1 MTSDGSPAAGG
12 RRAAF
17 AFIFMTVVFDV
28 LALGVVIP
36 VLPKLVEHFVGG
48 DTPKAA
54 HIYGLFGTVWA
65 LMQFVFSPLLGVL
78 SDRFGRRPVILL
90 SCLGLGLDY
99 FAMALA
105 PTIAWLFAGR
115 VVSGIT
121 SASIGAA
128 GAYIADVSPPEKRA
142 ASYGML
148 GAAWGLGFVL
158 GPALGG
164 VLGNVSPR
172 LPFWVAGGLS
182 LLNAAYGLFVL
193 PESLPPERRSPFS
206 WKKANPIGSL
216 VLLRSYPRLTGLAVL
231 FMLYQLAH
239 QVLPSVFV
247 LYAGYRY
254 GWKEIDVG
262 LCLAVVGV
270 CGVIVQGGLVRPIV
284 ARLGERRSMLTGLV
298 FGMIG
303 FSVYGAAATGRGIW
317 IGIPIFAFMGLFSPS
332 ALGLMSRVVDP
343 TQQGQLQGA
352 NSCLGGITGLIG
364 PGLFTTTFAEF
375 IRADRPETFPGA
387 PFFLAAA
394 LLGVAFLL
402 TLIFARPAPPKGPN

>member
-1 MTSDGSPAAGG
+1 MSAEPTG

-17 AFIFMTVVFDV
+17 AFIFLTVLLDV
-28 LALGVVIP
+28 LALGVIIP
-36 VLPKLVEHFVGG
+36 VLPKLVESFVGG

-54 HIYGLFGTVWA
+54 HLYGLFGTVWA
-65 LMQFVFSPLLGVL
+65 LMQFLCSPFLGVL

-90 SCLGLGLDY
+90 SCWGLGIDY

-105 PTIAWLFAGR
+105 PSLSWLFVGR

-121 SASIGAA
+121 AASIGAA
-128 GAYIADVSPPEKRA
+128 GAYIADVTPPEKRA
-142 ASYGML
+142 ASFGML
-148 GAAWGLGFVL
+148 GAAWGLGFVI

-164 VLGNVSPR
+164 ILGGVSPR

-206 WKKANPIGSL
+206 WKKANPVGAL

-231 FMLYQLAH
+231 FGLYQLAH
-239 QVLPSVFV
+239 QVLPSTFV
-247 LYAGYRY
+247 LYSGHRY
-254 GWKEIDVG
+254 GWKEMDVG
-262 LCLAVVGV
+262 LCLAAVGV

-284 ARLGERRSMLTGLV
+284 AKLGERRSMLTGLV

-303 FSVYGAAATGRGIW
+303 FSIYGLATTGRGIW
-317 IGIPIFAFMGLFSPS
+317 LGIPVFAFMGLFGPS
-332 ALGLMSRVVDP
+332 AQGLMSRVVDP

-352 NSCLGGITGLIG
+352 TSCVAGITGLIG
-364 PGLFTTTFAEF
+364 PALFTTTFAEF
-375 IRADRPETFPGA
+375 IRPGRTLQLPGA
-387 PFFLAAA
+387 PFLLAAS

-402 TLIFARPAPPKGPN
+402 TLAFTRPQPPKAAN

>member
-1 MTSDGSPAAGG
+1 MTPAASVPQG

-17 AFIFMTVVFDV
+17 AFIFMTVLFDV
-28 LALGVVIP
+28 LALGVIIP
-36 VLPKLVEHFVGG
+36 VLPKLVESFVGG

-54 HIYGLFGTVWA
+54 HLYGLFGTVWA
-65 LMQFVFSPLLGVL
+65 LMQFLCSPFLGVL

-105 PTIAWLFAGR
+105 PGLAWLFVGR

-121 SASIGAA
+121 AASIGAA
-128 GAYIADVSPPEKRA
+128 GAYIADVTPPEKRA
-142 ASYGML
+142 ASFGML
-148 GAAWGLGFVL
+148 GAAWGLGFVI

-164 VLGNVSPR
+164 ILGGQSPR

-193 PESLPPERRSPFS
+193 PESLPQERRSAFS
-206 WKKANPIGSL
+206 WRKANPVGAL
-216 VLLRSYPRLTGLAVL
+216 VLLRSYPRLTGLAVI

-247 LYAGYRY
+247 LYAGHRY
-254 GWKEIDVG
+254 GWREIDVG
-262 LCLAVVGV
+262 ACLAAVGV

-284 ARLGERRSMLTGLV
+284 ARLGERRAMLTGLI

-303 FSVYGAAATGRGIW
+303 FSIYGLAETGRGIW
-317 IGIPIFAFMGLFSPS
+317 MGIPVFAFMGLFAPS
-332 ALGLMSRVVDP
+332 AQGLMSRAVDP
-343 TQQGQLQGA
+343 MHQGQLQGA
-352 NSCLGGITGLIG
+352 NSCLAGITGLVG

-375 IRADRPETFPGA
+375 IRPGRSWQLAGA
-387 PFFLAAA
+387 PFLLAAA

-402 TLIFARPAPPKGPN
+402 TLAFARPGPSKVTN

>member
-1 MTSDGSPAAGG
+1 MTEEASVPTG

-17 AFIFMTVVFDV
+17 IFIFLTVLMDV
-28 LALGVVIP
+28 LALGVIIP
-36 VLPKLVEHFVGG
+36 VLPKLVESFVGG

-54 HIYGLFGTVWA
+54 HLYGLFGTVWA
-65 LMQFVFSPLLGVL
+65 LMQFICSPFLGVL

-90 SCLGLGLDY
+90 SCFGLGVDY

-105 PTIAWLFAGR
+105 PTLAWLFVGR

-121 SASIGAA
+121 AASVGAA
-128 GAYIADVSPPEKRA
+128 GAYIADVTPPEKRA
-142 ASYGML
+142 ARFGML
-148 GAAWGLGFVL
+148 GAAWGLGFVI

-164 VLGNVSPR
+164 ILGGQSPR

-193 PESLPPERRSPFS
+193 PESLPRERRSTFS
-206 WKKANPIGSL
+206 WKKANPVGAL
-216 VLLRSYPRLTGLAVL
+216 VLLRSYPRLTGLAVV

-247 LYAGYRY
+247 LYSGHRY

-262 LCLAVVGV
+262 TCLAAVGV

-284 ARLGERRSMLTGLV
+284 ARLGERRAMLTGLC
-298 FGMIG
+298 FGIAG
-303 FSVYGAAATGRGIW
+303 FSIYGLATSGRGMW
-317 IGIPIFAFMGLFSPS
+317 AGIPVFAFMGLFSPS
-332 ALGLMSRVVDP
+332 VMGVMSRLVDP

-352 NSCLGGITGLIG
+352 TSCLGGITGLIG
-364 PGLFTTTFAEF
+364 PALFTSTFAEF
-375 IRADRPETFPGA
+375 IRPGRAWQLPGA
-387 PFFLAAA
+387 PFLLAAA
-394 LLGVAFLL
+394 LLGLAFIL
-402 TLIFARPAPPKGPN
+402 TLVFTQPKTPKVAN

>member
-1 MTSDGSPAAGG
+1 MNGNAGVPPG

-28 LALGVVIP
+28 LALGVIIP
-36 VLPKLVEHFVGG
+36 VLPRLVESFVGG

-54 HIYGLFGTVWA
+54 HLYGLFGTVWA
-65 LMQFVFSPLLGVL
+65 LMQFLFSPLLGVL

-105 PTIAWLFAGR
+105 PNLGWLFGGR

-121 SASIGAA
+121 AASIGTA
-128 GAYIADVSPPEKRA
+128 GAYIADVTPPETRA
-142 ASYGML
+142 ARFGML

-164 VLGNVSPR
+164 VLGHVSPR

-193 PESLPPERRSPFS
+193 PESLPVERRSAFS
-206 WKKANPIGSL
+206 WKKANPVGAL
-216 VLLRSYPRLTGLAVL
+216 VLLRSYPRLTGLAAV

-247 LYAGYRY
+247 LYAGHRY
-254 GWKEIDVG
+254 GWKEMDVG
-262 LCLAVVGV
+262 LCLAAVGV

-284 ARLGERRSMLTGLV
+284 ARIGERRAMLTGLV

-303 FSVYGAAATGRGIW
+303 FSVYGAAPTDLGIW
-317 IGIPIFAFMGLFSPS
+317 LGIPVFAFIGLFGPS
-332 ALGLMSRVVDP
+332 TQGLMSRGVDP

-352 NSCLGGITGLIG
+352 NSCLSGITGMVG

-375 IRADRPETFPGA
+375 IRPGRAWQLPGA

-394 LLGVAFLL
+394 LLGLAFLL
-402 TLIFARPAPPKGPN
+402 TLAIARPEPRRGSG